1 MAVALP
7 SSVYAHDCSSASD
20 CSAVVTG
27 SGWLAALFAL
37 VVGAAAA
44 ANRPDKWKREPKD
57 KEFRDCRGAR
67 DWVRSTDPLAE
78 TDAKIKPDPKLGE
91 KVKVKPQS
99 DGTYVAEVDVSWSLD
114 TDNSIVRYV
123 VISWDNMSK
132 VDKADAKQFN
142 HAHRVHEEGHIKVA
156 ESVAKQSSRT
166 VKSDAMASPQAART
180 NLQEKLETHLN
191 EVNKELDDRTTRY
204 DEVTDHGRK
213 QSQGPEH
220 GFPGGKDVVLN
231 CP

>member
-1 MAVALP
+1 
-7 SSVYAHDCSSASD
+7 
-20 CSAVVTG
+20 
-27 SGWLAALFAL
+27 
-37 VVGAAAA
+37 
-44 ANRPDKWKREPKD
+44 
-57 KEFRDCRGAR
+57 
-67 DWVRSTDPLAE
+67 
-78 TDAKIKPDPKLGE
+78 
-91 KVKVKPQS
+91 
-99 DGTYVAEVDVSWSLD
+99 
-114 TDNSIVRYV
+114 
-123 VISWDNMSK
+123 
-132 VDKADAKQFN
+132 
-142 HAHRVHEEGHIKVA
+142 VHEEGHIKVA